1 MLRYLKRFAS
11 TIGAI
16 ALTCCA
22 ISAGPSSA
30 SETSGPIKIG
40 SVLSL
45 TGAASYIGEPMHQ
58 TLEMYIEKANAE
70 GGILGRKLQLIQYD
84 DGSDAAKS
92 NSFAKRLIEEDKV
105 DAIIAGNTSGA
116 TMAML
121 PLVQSAGI
129 PFFSLAGSVAIV
141 EPVKSWIFKTPPT
154 DRMMA
159 ESSMED
165 MTRRGVKKIGLL
177 TETGAYG
184 QSARKE
190 SQNLVGKMGLTL
202 VADETF
208 GPKDTDMTPQLSKI
222 NAAGAEAVFIVGSG
236 AGPAISTR
244 NAAQLGLKFKIYQGG
259 GANSEEFIK
268 QSGSASEGVYVV
280 GPAFIISKYLSDS
293 DPQKAVAFA
302 YDKAFRDRWNA
313 TPNTFGGSAYDA
325 FMMVKLA
332 MIAAGSTDKEKVRT
346 AIEATKNFVGVQGV
360 FDMSPTNHLGLS
372 IQSLK
377 VFTIKDGAFAPA
389 EQASN

>member
-1 MLRYLKRFAS
+1 MLRYLKRFVS
-11 TIGAI
+11 TIGAV

-45 TGAASYIGEPMHQ
+45 TGPASYIGEPMHQ
-58 TLEMYIEKANAE
+58 TLEMYIDKTNAE

-141 EPVKSWIFKTPPT
+141 EPVKNWIFKTPPT

-159 ESSMED
+159 QSSMEGHD
-165 MTRRGVKKIGLL
+165 PSGSEETWIVDRNGRIRSVSQEGESGPRWQDG
-177 TETGAYG
+177 TGA
-184 QSARKE
+184 RC
-190 SQNLVGKMGLTL
+190 
-202 VADETF
+202 
-208 GPKDTDMTPQLSKI
+208 
-222 NAAGAEAVFIVGSG
+222 
-236 AGPAISTR
+236 R
-244 NAAQLGLKFKIYQGG
+244 
-259 GANSEEFIK
+259 
-268 QSGSASEGVYVV
+268 
-280 GPAFIISKYLSDS
+280 
-293 DPQKAVAFA
+293 
-302 YDKAFRDRWNA
+302 
-313 TPNTFGGSAYDA
+313 
-325 FMMVKLA
+325 
-332 MIAAGSTDKEKVRT
+332 
-346 AIEATKNFVGVQGV
+346 
-360 FDMSPTNHLGLS
+360 
-372 IQSLK
+372 
-377 VFTIKDGAFAPA
+377 
-389 EQASN
+389 